1 MTKQTKMIIGVGV
14 VAIGGYLLYKRSTKS
29 FASATGKIFAN
40 ASGQR
45 MKDTPC
51 KKYVGKPPK
60 LVTITYADGTTES
73 GYECKGDGVF
83 SSVPP
88 QSN

>member
-1 MTKQTKMIIGVGV
+1 MTKQTKMIIGIGV

-51 KKYVGKPPK
+51 KKYVGNPPRP
-60 LVTITYADGTTES
+60 VTIVYPDGTTET
-73 GYECKGDGVF
+73 GYECKGSGVF
-83 SSVPP
+83 STVKPP
-88 QSN
+88 KD